1 MKLSLSFKIFR
12 INNLPKSIIYPA
24 LLIKILLKSK
34 LIHRILNSK
43 HRHHLYLQLPR
54 PAVPSHP
61 CFQIPCK
68 RLTRSSP
75 LWKYR
80 QMPSCC
86 QDKIKHKVQ
95 PIPKLK
101 QFFLIHTKP
110 NIPTR
115 ILNLRK
121 CRTQRTRKKHSESAQ
136 EIRLRLC
143 DQLH

>member
-34 LIHRILNSK
+34 LIHRILNPK
-43 HRHHLYLQLPR
+43 HRHHLYLQFPR

-75 LWKYR
+75 LWKCR
-80 QMPSCC
+80 QMSSSC

-95 PIPKLK
+95 PVPKLK
-101 QFFLIHTKP
+101 QFLLIHTQTD
-110 NIPTR
+110 IPAC

-121 CRTQRTRKKHSESAQ
+121 CRTQWTRKKHSKSAQ
-136 EIRLRLC
+136 EVRLCLC